1 MQHLSNG
8 AAVSGFLSLIR
19 VIFPVYQRRKFSA
32 ARIIVE
38 GHTDGS
44 RRGQIPPSVVKELS
58 LNRANAVREALIL
71 GKPVVGTKV
80 GGIPELIQHGV
91 TGLLVEPNN
100 ITELVKMLKSLIDDP
115 NRRAEMSK
123 EALAFADDKL
133 NVEKCKIPF
142 YNLLLEV
149 SRGANARN

>member
-1 MQHLSNG
+1 MIHPSLMQD
-8 AAVSGFLSLIR
+8 
-19 VIFPVYQRRKFSA
+19 PY
-32 ARIIVE
+32 
-38 GHTDGS
+38 
-44 RRGQIPPSVVKELS
+44 P
-58 LNRANAVREALIL
+58 NAVREALIL